1 MVSTLKNLPLS
12 ASTEIYN
19 VLRNPGPGM
28 LQSYLNFRR
37 LNRHS
42 DDNDTLTFNVRTSI
56 IPAIH
61 HLQHMLPKESLVTVL
76 GSELVNMH
84 LSSLQLDPF
93 FPSNDL
99 RQSDIFFD
107 SLKKKYVLVYLHI

>member
-28 LQSYLNFRR
+28 LQSSLNFRR

-42 DDNDTLTFNVRTSI
+42 DDNDALTFNVRTSI

-61 HLQHMLPKESLVTVL
+61 HLRHTLPEESLVTVL

-93 FPSNDL
+93 FPCNDL